1 MQRQKYQVT
10 ITFENNDYMTT
21 YFNALDT
28 QEIISHYNGYT
39 MEYYNGETTTAWA
52 VSMKNMDTQKE
63 EIYYYN

>member
-28 QEIISHYNGYT
+28 AEIISHYNGYT
-39 MEYYNGETTTAWA
+39 ME
-52 VSMKNMDTQKE
+52 
-63 EIYYYN
+63 

>member
-28 QEIISHYNGYT
+28 AEIISHYNGYT
-39 MEYYNGETTTAWA
+39 MEYYNGETYDEYLANYA
-52 VSMKNMDTQKE
+52 E
-63 EIYYYN
+63 ENSDINNSIY